1 MGIFVAVLSSQQ
13 VQTTDAV
20 VPPPPSTAPPTVQAL
35 PFDPELSFGPEQYS
49 VSIADL
55 PIAESDAMLYVNRPV
70 EVGRQTYYDALVIA
84 SATNPGTVTLT
95 LNKRYSTLRMRM
107 ALSDRRTD
115 YATGFELSIQVDNSP
130 LVFLVKESSD
140 SSGMTEVN
148 VTGVSEVTFVAT
160 FEGYSVLGGNLT
172 GGFSTELVIVGGVS

>member
-1 MGIFVAVLSSQQ
+1 
-13 VQTTDAV
+13 
-20 VPPPPSTAPPTVQAL
+20 
-35 PFDPELSFGPEQYS
+35 
-49 VSIADL
+49 
-55 PIAESDAMLYVNRPV
+55 
-70 EVGRQTYYDALVIA
+70 
-84 SATNPGTVTLT
+84 
-95 LNKRYSTLRMRM
+95 MRM